1 MVSHPIYEYEHL
13 LADYGFIRCHQSH
26 LINRIFVKSWV
37 KEMGGYI
44 LMADNKQVP
53 ISRNKKELLKDFLK
67 I

>member
-1 MVSHPIYEYEHL
+1 
-13 LADYGFIRCHQSH
+13 
-26 LINRIFVKSWV
+26 
-37 KEMGGYI
+37 MGGYI